1 MKRILKLIAK
11 ITLYA
16 FILITI
22 VSTFFWFRGVKERNE
37 ALALIINDVS
47 FSTLEDGTYY
57 GYYTG
62 GMHGFR
68 ENAVEITIIDG
79 IIIKIENKINME
91 EKDNEFLITLYS
103 KVIDNQ
109 SLDIDGISGS
119 TLTSKAYLKSIE
131 NAVNNA
137 DEGE

>member
-1 MKRILKLIAK
+1 
-11 ITLYA
+11 
-16 FILITI
+16 
-22 VSTFFWFRGVKERNE
+22 
-37 ALALIINDVS
+37 
-47 FSTLEDGTYY
+47 
-57 GYYTG
+57 
-62 GMHGFR
+62 MHGFR

-137 DEGE
+137 DKGE